1 MRYSYEVSEVTDTD
15 TLSQVRMAAKR
26 FAERAGDHDREGSF
40 PKENI
45 ADLKSASLMS
55 ASIPSPSGG
64 ERPSLRSLS
73 SMAELLASGCLS
85 TGMIWAMHI
94 QQVEVLIRQ
103 DQNDFSDHLLS
114 RLQKEQPL
122 IASVTTEKGKGG
134 HLLSSQS
141 PMETNGNS
149 LYIDRDA
156 PVVTGGEHADWF
168 LITMKPFDQSP
179 DSDVQLVFAERHQLE
194 LESVSDWHAM
204 GMRGTGSVG
213 MHIRGSIREEQMIG
227 AATDFKQLA
236 VQTMIPMGHI
246 LWSACWLG
254 AAKGVY
260 EGLIQLI
267 RNPQNRSRFN
277 LQSDLLYARLARVR
291 LQLDTVN
298 IYLNEMIKQY
308 EDHSFQGNMK
318 LLEAPRFNIH
328 INNLK
333 ILASETL
340 FQATDQMIDI
350 AGLSYGYTAN
360 DRLPLER
367 AFRDLRSASLMYHN
381 DRLLLANGKLNLIDH
396 RLLP

>member
-1 MRYSYEVSEVTDTD
+1 MV
-15 TLSQVRMAAKR
+15 
-26 FAERAGDHDREGSF
+26 
-40 PKENI
+40 
-45 ADLKSASLMS
+45 
-55 ASIPSPSGG
+55 
-64 ERPSLRSLS
+64 
-73 SMAELLASGCLS
+73 
-85 TGMIWAMHI
+85 
-94 QQVEVLIRQ
+94 
-103 DQNDFSDHLLS
+103 
-114 RLQKEQPL
+114 
-122 IASVTTEKGKGG
+122 
-134 HLLSSQS
+134 
-141 PMETNGNS
+141 TNGSS

-156 PVVTGGEHADWF
+156 PVVTGGEYADWF
-168 LITMKPFDQSP
+168 LITMKPSDESP

-213 MHIRGSIREEQMIG
+213 MHIRGSIEEEQLIG
-227 AATDFKQLA
+227 AAIDFKPLA

-277 LQSDLLYARLARVR
+277 LQSELLYARLARIR

-308 EDHSFQGNMK
+308 EDHSNQGNLK

-350 AGLSYGYTAN
+350 AGLSYGYTTN
-360 DRLPLER
+360 DQLPLER

-381 DRLLLANGKLNLIDH
+381 DRLLLVNGKLNLIDH